1 MELEEQQLN
10 GLTRIY
16 LIEVN
21 LSQLMDLRQKLKL
34 LILVSLKALS

>member
-1 MELEEQQLN
+1 MELEEKQLN

-21 LSQLMDLRQKLKL
+21 LSQLMDLHQKLKL